1 MTDSVTLE
9 FVLVAS
15 FEDVSGEEA
24 SVDATPELL
33 STVFLSTLPHFGQK
47 ASVNDTPLPQ
57 AVQYLSA
64 FWAVSFSAL
73 LPQATEPKRSI
84 KMRIIDKILFIKP
97 LRNVY
102 ESIITYNAV
111 TCKCGILIGFSA

>member
-15 FEDVSGEEA
+15 LEDVSGEEA

-33 STVFLSTLPHFGQK
+33 STVFLSILPHFGQK

-64 FWAVSFSAL
+64 FWAVSFSAFL
-73 LPQATEPKRSI
+73 LQATVPKRSI
-84 KMRIIDKILFIKP
+84 IIRITDNILFIKS
-97 LRNVY
+97 LHKVY
-102 ESIITYNAV
+102 N
-111 TCKCGILIGFSA
+111 GG